1 MLVLVLPFGVMIQSV
16 IIVFVVLCISDL
28 NIKIIR
34 NVEFLLLLSFSIK
47 LSALSSHNIIC

>member
-1 MLVLVLPFGVMIQSV
+1 MLVLVLPFGVMRQSV

-47 LSALSSHNIIC
+47 LSALSSHDIIC